1 MEAGVDVFRFLTIMF
16 AGASVLLAAFSF
28 RSWRRW
34 SRSKRTLA
42 WAVSI
47 LMFVNGYAA
56 FEALQDN
63 VPGGARSV
71 MISTAMGAGLIG
83 VIIAIRDD
91 TKDASDKRGR

>member
-1 MEAGVDVFRFLTIMF
+1 MEGNVDVFRFLTMVF
-16 AGASVLLAAFSF
+16 AGISIVIAAISF

-56 FEALQDN
+56 FEALNAN
-63 VPGGARSV
+63 VPGGTRSV
-71 MISTAMGAGLIG
+71 MISTAMAAGLIG
-83 VIIAIRDD
+83 VIIAVRDD